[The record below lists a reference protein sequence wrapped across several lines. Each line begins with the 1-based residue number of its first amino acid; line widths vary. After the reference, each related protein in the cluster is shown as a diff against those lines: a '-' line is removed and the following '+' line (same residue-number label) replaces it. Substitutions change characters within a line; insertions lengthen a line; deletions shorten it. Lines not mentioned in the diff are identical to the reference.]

1 MKLLFMA
8 YLTLILLIPLILQ
21 PAVAADYCPPMPK
34 PEKEGDSWYIP
45 ESAFSK
51 EEANKALN
59 QLQSEINTEWNGADF
74 VAVENRL
81 KMIKGYLFRLHL
93 EGYRK
98 QFGRDDKLLLE
109 EFCRFIREQAYI
121 SH

>member
-8 YLTLILLIPLILQ
+8 YLTLILLIPQLS
-21 PAVAADYCPPMPK
+21 VAADYCPPMPK
-34 PEKEGDSWYIP
+34 PEKEGDPWYIP
-45 ESAFSK
+45 ESAFTK
-51 EEANKALN
+51 DEANKALN
-59 QLQSEINTEWNGADF
+59 QLQSEINTEWNGPDF
-74 VAVENRL
+74 VTVENRL

-98 QFGRDDKLLLE
+98 QFGREDKALME

>member
-8 YLTLILLIPLILQ
+8 YVTSILLIAQ
-21 PAVAADYCPPMPK
+21 AAAAADYCPAMPK
-34 PEKEGDSWYIP
+34 PEKEGDRWYIQ
-45 ESAFSK
+45 ESAFTR

-59 QLQSEINTEWNGADF
+59 QLQSEVNTDWNGTDF
-74 VAVENRL
+74 AMVEKRL

-93 EGYRK
+93 EGYKK
-98 QFGRDDKLLLE
+98 QFGRDDKVLME